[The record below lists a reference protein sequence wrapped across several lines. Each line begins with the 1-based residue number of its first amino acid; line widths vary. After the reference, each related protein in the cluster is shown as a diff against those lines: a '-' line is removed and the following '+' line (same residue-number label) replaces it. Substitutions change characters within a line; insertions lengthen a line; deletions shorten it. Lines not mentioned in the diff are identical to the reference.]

1 MFKLRTIHIAI
12 IVLLV
17 VSVVANWV
25 RRSEHFKVTY
35 MTPGA
40 SGPVTVSRT
49 NADGPKREIAEG
61 RHISSLSVAKD
72 WAVGSYD
79 NPRCSGVPIKTY
91 NEGNHTAVLNPVRC
105 LFADNLKVQPNP
117 TQPNPPKP

>member
-17 VSVVANWV
+17 VSVVAVWV
-25 RRSEHFKVTY
+25 RTREHFNVSY
-35 MTPGA
+35 LTPGA
-40 SGPVTVSRT
+40 PRSITVSRT
-49 NADGPKREIAEG
+49 KADGPSREVQEG

-72 WAVGSYD
+72 WAVSSYN
-79 NPRCSGVPIKTY
+79 NPRCDGLPLKTY

-105 LFADNLKVQPNP
+105 LFADNLKVLPNP
-117 TQPNPPKP
+117 TQK